1 MFNNLWLISDFL
13 YKGYKKAFIKQS
25 TSIIEAATRFRIVL
39 MNIADRIYDANSWVG
54 LKLPQENLRIHHRKK
69 VNFQRFQYFAPN
81 RPLKRVHDLIL
92 ISFICFNAFRNFW
105 GDEIFK
111 SAYGYNIRNN
121 NSKFE
126 VIVWKPP

>member
-81 RPLKRVHDLIL
+81 RPLKRVHWFSSPWSVLTH
-92 ISFICFNAFRNFW
+92 FEPF
-105 GDEIFK
+105 GEIFK